1 MTKHLRL
8 AEGLLCLGVL
18 ALGVVAFDFS
28 CLRNAPLPG
37 DSEVRPVMAD
47 EVVRREQLRQREEAI
62 HRRNEA
68 KRHVAGEVIAGRRSL
83 AEALELFR
91 ELDREWRENHRGP
104 RALEVFG
111 VSEDEWHG
119 REVVRFVRLVL
130 AVRPDEAATVAGR
143 LETELQQ
150 LLAERKKCLP
160 APAQQRTEERSH

>member
-1 MTKHLRL
+1 MTKHLQL

-37 DSEVRPVMAD
+37 DSEVRPLLAD
-47 EVVRREQLRQREEAI
+47 EVARREQLRQREEAI

-91 ELDREWRENHRGP
+91 ELDREWPENRPWPHAP
-104 RALEVFG
+104 AG
-111 VSEDEWHG
+111 VELSQDEWDG
-119 REVVRFVRLVL
+119 RGVLDSVRQVL
-130 AVRPDEAATVAGR
+130 ADRPDEAAAVAGR
-143 LETELQQ
+143 LEQELQQ
-150 LLAERKKCLP
+150 LLAERKKRPP
-160 APAQQRTEERSH
+160 APSESGIERSR